1 MKKALLVV
9 IVVLFVIAA
18 PLSVTAEP
26 NHGNGLSWCFGWGFF
41 WHHFGWG
48 WHHTWNNP
56 PVTPPLPPAE
66 PADPKGGDGSGA
78 GGKG

>member
-1 MKKALLVV
+1 MKKALMVI
-9 IVVLFVIAA
+9 IVVLLVIAA

-26 NHGNGLSWCFGWGFF
+26 NHGNGQSWCGGWGFF

-48 WHHTWNNP
+48 WPHTWTNP
-56 PVTPPLPPAE
+56 PVTPPLE
-66 PADPKGGDGSGA
+66 PAVPVNPKGGGSGT